1 MITLEDISFP
11 TPSSSLSPESIKAYK
26 EIGFVCLNE
35 YLCKEETETLLQRA
49 RTLEREHHR
58 EKKKK
63 NIDRDDEKNVFTTG
77 DKKQALSCSDEYF
90 LNSAGNVSF
99 FYEEEPNDY
108 REEYQPSLNKI
119 GHALHDLDAPFME
132 FSRSEKLKRFLEQLG
147 LLRPIPVQSMVIFK
161 SAHCGGE
168 VVPHQD
174 DTFLRTGPEKSTIGV
189 WIALE
194 KCTIE
199 NGCLRALP
207 RSHFNGTKKRMFV
220 DHEAKERKVQFSN
233 DGREGSEEVEYK
245 VEDFVPLTVDAG
257 TLVFLH
263 GENCHWSLANTSDTS
278 RVAYSVH
285 YVEGGKDSC
294 VWLKDNW
301 LQRPETFPFK
311 CL

>member
-1 MITLEDISFP
+1 
-11 TPSSSLSPESIKAYK
+11 
-26 EIGFVCLNE
+26 
-35 YLCKEETETLLQRA
+35 
-49 RTLEREHHR
+49 
-58 EKKKK
+58 
-63 NIDRDDEKNVFTTG
+63 
-77 DKKQALSCSDEYF
+77 
-90 LNSAGNVSF
+90 
-99 FYEEEPNDY
+99 
-108 REEYQPSLNKI
+108 
-119 GHALHDLDAPFME
+119 
-132 FSRSEKLKRFLEQLG
+132 
-147 LLRPIPVQSMVIFK
+147 
-161 SAHCGGE
+161 
-168 VVPHQD
+168 
-174 DTFLRTGPEKSTIGV
+174 
-189 WIALE
+189 
-194 KCTIE
+194 
-199 NGCLRALP
+199 
-207 RSHFNGTKKRMFV
+207 MFV